1 MSGNW
6 EWCNKHALSRDS
18 GPVTKRLV
26 GNLRKMPTKNPKTIG
41 EALGTKG
48 RRNPIESSS
57 IKGKRG
63 NREQKRRD
71 KGRDGEKSKKETK
84 N

>member
-1 MSGNW
+1 
-6 EWCNKHALSRDS
+6 
-18 GPVTKRLV
+18 
-26 GNLRKMPTKNPKTIG
+26 MPTKNPKTIG

-48 RRNPIESSS
+48 RNPIESNS

-63 NREQKRRD
+63 NREQKMRD

>member
-1 MSGNW
+1 
-6 EWCNKHALSRDS
+6 
-18 GPVTKRLV
+18 
-26 GNLRKMPTKNPKTIG
+26 MPTKNPKTIG

-71 KGRDGEKSKKETK
+71 NGRDGEKSKKETK

>member
-63 NREQKRRD
+63 NCEQKRRD

>member
-1 MSGNW
+1 M
-6 EWCNKHALSRDS
+6 SRDS

-26 GNLRKMPTKNPKTIG
+26 GNLRRMPTKNPKTIG

-48 RRNPIESSS
+48 RNPIESNS

-63 NREQKRRD
+63 NREQKMRD

>member
-1 MSGNW
+1 
-6 EWCNKHALSRDS
+6 
-18 GPVTKRLV
+18 
-26 GNLRKMPTKNPKTIG
+26 MPTKNPKTIG

-48 RRNPIESSS
+48 RNPIKSSS
-57 IKGKRG
+57 IKGKKG

-71 KGRDGEKSKKETK
+71 RGRVGEKSKKETK

>member
-1 MSGNW
+1 MSGNG

-26 GNLRKMPTKNPKTIG
+26 GNLRRMPTKNPKTIG

-48 RRNPIESSS
+48 RNLIESSS

-71 KGRDGEKSKKETK
+71 RGRDGEKSKKETK